1 MTVVDGLLQM
11 TIFIALL
18 GVMSPAANLQLIPGV
33 LAKAAADE
41 ELPGAYPRYINKH
54 NYGYVLKYD
63 REINI
68 ATYDA
73 RLIFHMILPDWNTQ
87 FNFRPLDCRSH
98 VNGLVAVI
106 CGRMHQIR
114 ESVRR
119 VYAYNLLYVQ
129 HQVRRV
135 YEVIQDVPIR
145 QRTRT
150 ARGVL
155 TDILSRATG
164 LASRDDLKGVEN
176 ILEQIQKGVLE
187 ASRLWGDGAK
197 SLSAALKIEQDRMR
211 NVFNILGEYRQE
223 IRSL

>member
-41 ELPGAYPRYINKH
+41 ELPGVYPRYINKH
-54 NYGYVLKYD
+54 NYSYVVKYD
-63 REINI
+63 PEINV

-73 RLIFHMILPDWNTQ
+73 RPIFHMILPDWNTQ

-98 VNGLVAVI
+98 VNGSVAVI

-119 VYAYNLLYVQ
+119 VHGYNLQYVQ

-135 YEVIQDVPIR
+135 YEVIQDLPIR

-155 TDILSRATG
+155 TDILSRDTG
-164 LASRDDLKGVEN
+164 LASQDDLKGVEN

-187 ASRLWGDGAK
+187 ASRLWGDGTEP
-197 SLSAALKIEQDRMR
+197 LCC
-211 NVFNILGEYRQE
+211 V
-223 IRSL
+223 